1 MSAAKHIGCSAVK
14 VSLLAACIATLFVSF
29 VGADPIATL
38 RGSEI
43 GISMPAPPMANQ
55 SDETLKRVR
64 SYPEQPPTIPH
75 KITGY
80 QIDRNANQC
89 LSCHEQNGKYVPIG
103 PTARNLNGPCVA
115 DSAVNQLEQWVKTGV
130 LTGAPQSA
138 ERPVLATFD
147 NEASGSL
154 DHRARAWL
162 EVNCAHC
169 HNPEG
174 SARTSGLDLTSIQ
187 LDPAKFG
194 VFKSPVAAG
203 KGTGGRRY
211 DIIPGKPDDSIL
223 MYRIE
228 SEEPGARM
236 PNLARSMV
244 HHESNQL
251 IRDWILSM
259 PVVEEPAGQK

>member
-89 LSCHEQNGKYVPIG
+89 LSCHSRI
-103 PTARNLNGPCVA
+103 AVA
-115 DSAVNQLEQWVKTGV
+115 QSQAPMVSVTHFMDRDGQV
-130 LTGAPQSA
+130 L
-138 ERPVLATFD
+138 
-147 NEASGSL
+147 GS
-154 DHRARAWL
+154 
-162 EVNCAHC
+162 VT
-169 HNPEG
+169 P
-174 SARTSGLDLTSIQ
+174 
-187 LDPAKFG
+187 
-194 VFKSPVAAG
+194 
-203 KGTGGRRY
+203 RRY
-211 DIIPGKPDDSIL
+211 FCTQCHVPQLKVKPLVENTFVDVDTVIGKD
-223 MYRIE
+223 
-228 SEEPGARM
+228 
-236 PNLARSMV
+236 
-244 HHESNQL
+244 
-251 IRDWILSM
+251 
-259 PVVEEPAGQK
+259 K